1 MRHTVYHNNKPVALN
16 CEIIYLACTM
26 ELSVRLKESDRMSYA
41 YRQFRKT
48 GNKIKSFED

>member
-16 CEIIYLACTM
+16 CEIIHLACTM
-26 ELSVRLKESDRMSYA
+26 ELSLCLKESDRMSYA
-41 YRQFRKT
+41 YKQFRKA